1 MMPVRVG
8 IVGIGMMGREHAEI
22 LATSPR
28 AELVVACDL
37 DPAARD
43 AVPASVPFTTEMDRA
58 LDTARLE
65 AVLIATPQAHHLGA
79 VKAALERGLAVFC
92 EKPIADTLAAADGL
106 VALGSQPG
114 ADVVIGHMYRFD
126 PRYRAIQEAVA
137 AGSIGRPV
145 QLTSRGN
152 VPDFEGRILAGRTT
166 LAVENGVHTFDL
178 MQWLAGPIVRVYG
191 EATSTQTLGPG
202 LVDSIV
208 VTVRFGSG
216 ATGMFA
222 TSWIMP
228 SATGRSSEHAFSILG
243 SEGMAWIDGRDA
255 GVGIVGS
262 AGHAFPPSI
271 AYRDPSG
278 VPYGLYRTEV
288 DHWLAHVRDG
298 RLWPVTLE
306 EARSALACA
315 IAADRS
321 MAEGRPVELTEVRT

>member
-1 MMPVRVG
+1 MTPIRVG
-8 IVGIGMMGREHAEI
+8 IIGIGMMGREHLEI

-28 AELVVACDL
+28 ADLAVACDL
-37 DPAARD
+37 DPAVRD
-43 AVPASVPFTTEMDRA
+43 AIPGSVPFTTDMERA
-58 LDTARLE
+58 LDTDALE
-65 AVLIATPQAHHLGA
+65 AVLIATPQAHHLPA
-79 VKAALERGLAVFC
+79 VKAALERGLAVLC
-92 EKPIADTLAAADGL
+92 EKPIADTLAAADVL

-114 ADVVIGHMYRFD
+114 VDLVIGHMYRFD

-152 VPDFEGRILAGRTT
+152 VPDFEGRLLAGRTT

-191 EATSTQTLGPG
+191 EAASTQTLGPD

-208 VTVRFGSG
+208 VTVRFASG
-216 ATGMFA
+216 ATGMYA

-228 SATGRSSEHAFSILG
+228 SATGHASEHAFSILG
-243 SEGMAWIDGRDA
+243 SAGLAWIDGRDA
-255 GVGIVGS
+255 GAGIVGS
-262 AGHAFPPSI
+262 AGLAFPPTI
-271 AYRDPSG
+271 TYRDPSG
-278 VPYGLYRTEV
+278 MPYGLYRTEV
-288 DHWLAHVRDG
+288 EHWLAHVRDG
-298 RLWPVTLE
+298 RPWPVTLE

-321 MAEGRPVELTEVRT
+321 MAEGLPVELAEVPA